1 MRFLVDECVGPAV
14 ADWLRQ
20 QGYEIFSVFD
30 EARGLD
36 DGGII
41 QKAFAENWVLIT
53 TDKDFGEKIYRE
65 RHLHHGVILLRL
77 DDERYLTKIAVIR
90 SLIDHY
96 SEHLVDNYL
105 VATEQRVRFAK
116 Q

>member
-1 MRFLVDECVGPAV
+1 MRFLIDECVGPAV

-30 EARGLD
+30 ND
-36 DGGII
+36 
-41 QKAFAENWVLIT
+41 
-53 TDKDFGEKIYRE
+53 
-65 RHLHHGVILLRL
+65 
-77 DDERYLTKIAVIR
+77 RYLTKIAVIR
-90 SLIDHY
+90 SLLDHY